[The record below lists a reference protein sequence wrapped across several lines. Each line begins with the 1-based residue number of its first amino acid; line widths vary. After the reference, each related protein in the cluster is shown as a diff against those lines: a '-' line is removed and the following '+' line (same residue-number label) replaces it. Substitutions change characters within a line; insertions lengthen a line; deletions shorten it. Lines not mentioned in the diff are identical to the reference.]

1 MARFPNVRYV
11 LTFAVL
17 MVFLTGCELPRD
29 SAVADVAPVDEM
41 PPTLAPLGAENSLQN
56 EVVVEVATP
65 IATVINVEPVV
76 AVEVSKETIAISE
89 QNNAVETTSADSTEE
104 AVITNNQPVND
115 DALEAAVLDEG
126 NITQAEEAP
135 IVVDATSET
144 ETMTDNPVAAN
155 PPASETFGDYV
166 NSAGLHTVEA
176 GDTLF
181 GIGRQYG
188 VSIEAIAIANNL
200 SNDVVWI
207 GQTLVIPTT
216 EGYVPTAP
224 TQEGYGYPPPNYDA
238 PSTFNQPMQGDGY
251 HMVMQGETL
260 YSVAR
265 QYGTTVEMLISTNGI
280 AQPYLIYVGQQ
291 LIIPTATEYPQQ
303 PNSQYQQPVPQQPNS
318 QYQQP
323 VPQQPDSQYQQPVDN
338 YSTLPG
344 NTHTVAAGET
354 LYSIASQYSTTAE
367 AVAVSNGLTNPNQI
381 YVGQVLYL
389 P

>member
-1 MARFPNVRYV
+1 MAHFPNIRYII
-11 LTFAVL
+11 TFAVL
-17 MVFLTGCELPRD
+17 IVLLTGCELPRD

-76 AVEVSKETIAISE
+76 AVEVSEETIAVSE
-89 QNNAVETTSADSTEE
+89 EAVVETTTTTTEE
-104 AVITNNQPVND
+104 AVVATNSQPVND
-115 DALEAAVLDEG
+115 DALEAAVLDES
-126 NITQAEEAP
+126 NITQSEEAP
-135 IVVDATSET
+135 IVVDATVSEA

-155 PPASETFGDYV
+155 PPTSETFGDYYV
-166 NSAGLHTVEA
+166 DSADMHTVEV

-200 SNDVVWI
+200 SSDVVWI
-207 GQTLVIPTT
+207 GQVLVIPTT
-216 EGYVPTAP
+216 EGYTAP
-224 TQEGYGYPPPNYDA
+224 ASERYTAPNYDA
-238 PSTFNQPMQGDGY
+238 SPTFNEAPTNPAQSNGY
-251 HMVMQGETL
+251 HIVTHGETL

-265 QYGTTVEMLISTNGI
+265 QYGTTVEMLISVNGI
-280 AQPYLIYVGQQ
+280 AHPYLIYVGQQ
-291 LIIPTATEYPQQ
+291 LVVPIATEYPTQQ
-303 PNSQYQQPVPQQPNS
+303 SAPQYQQPET

-323 VPQQPDSQYQQPVDN
+323 IDN

-344 NTHTVAAGET
+344 NTHTIIAGET
-354 LYSIASQYSTTAE
+354 LYSIASQYGTTAE
-367 AVAVSNGLTNPNQI
+367 AIAVSNGLTNPNQI

>member
-1 MARFPNVRYV
+1 MV
-11 LTFAVL
+11 L
-17 MVFLTGCELPRD
+17 LTGCELPRD
-29 SAVADVAPVDEM
+29 SAVDDVAPVDEM

-65 IATVINVEPVV
+65 IATVINVEPVA
-76 AVEVSKETIAISE
+76 AVEVSEETIAVSGE
-89 QNNAVETTSADSTEE
+89 NNTTTNTEE
-104 AVITNNQPVND
+104 AIATNSQPVNG

-126 NITQAEEAP
+126 NITQDATQTEEP
-135 IVVDATSET
+135 IVVDATVNKT
-144 ETMTDNPVAAN
+144 EEMTDNPVAAN
-155 PPASETFGDYV
+155 PPASETLGDYV
-166 NSAGLHTVEA
+166 NSGVHTVEA

-181 GIGRQYG
+181 GIGRKYG

-207 GQTLVIPTT
+207 GQVLVIPTT
-216 EGYVPTAP
+216 DGYAPTAP
-224 TQEGYGYPPPNYDA
+224 TQEGYNYDDYSAPTYDA
-238 PSTFNQPMQGDGY
+238 PSTFNEVPTNPAQNSGY
-251 HMVMQGETL
+251 HIVIPGETL
-260 YSVAR
+260 YSVAG
-265 QYGTTVEMLISTNGI
+265 QYGTTVEILISINGI
-280 AQPYLIYVGQQ
+280 AHPYFIYVGQQ
-291 LIIPTATEYPQQ
+291 LAIPTTTEYPTQQ
-303 PNSQYQQPVPQQPNS
+303 PYQQQPAPQYQQPAP

-323 VPQQPDSQYQQPVDN
+323 APQYQQPVDN

-354 LYSIASQYSTTAE
+354 LYSIANQYGTTAG